1 MFLIVFANT
10 YLFLIFFAIDFAR
23 WKGVGLGIIQP
34 LRDALFGDILT
45 TPHRHIHTYIH
56 THKQPPAEV
65 ILSYEKTLRP

>member
-1 MFLIVFANT
+1 M
-10 YLFLIFFAIDFAR
+10 
-23 WKGVGLGIIQP
+23 WKGVRLGIIQP

-56 THKQPPAEV
+56 THTQPPAEI